1 MSAYLSGPLL
11 QLWTP
16 LSRPASPT
24 SASSRSQSKS
34 EKCLIVTPIQLGR
47 QGTSGGD
54 NLGGNFVGA
63 LALHGL
69 VVAILLG
76 WGFIFHARGTNW
88 GEHASSAGA
97 IQATMVAALPLP
109 PTQRTLDSGVLTS
122 EAPSPAPVIT
132 KERTEAAPSAND
144 LAIPEKTTK
153 PIKTADKSTPTPPK
167 YIQPVPPQPT
177 KATTGETAG
186 IRVAQST
193 LEIKNGTASVS
204 VEDRTFGARFAYYV
218 NIVNSKVAQNWY
230 TAEADPITS
239 LGKSTTVVFDINR
252 DGVPSNVRI
261 ETRSGSPTL
270 DLSAVRAV
278 QRVDGFGPLP
288 QGDHITV
295 EYTFHLHP
303 Q

>member
-1 MSAYLSGPLL
+1 MPS
-11 QLWTP
+11 
-16 LSRPASPT
+16 SRPASPT
-24 SASSRSQSKS
+24 SASSPSRSKS
-34 EKCLIVTPIQLGR
+34 EERSIATHLKFSR
-47 QGTSGGD
+47 DDHFSGD
-54 NLGGNFVGA
+54 NFGGNFAGA
-63 LALHGL
+63 LLLHGL
-69 VVAILLG
+69 VAGIIVG
-76 WGFIFHARGTNW
+76 WAFLFHAHGMNW
-88 GEHASSAGA
+88 GEHASNAGA
-97 IQATMVAALPLP
+97 IQATMVASLPLP
-109 PTQRTLDSGVLTS
+109 PTQRTLDTGVLTS

-132 KERTEAAPSAND
+132 KEKTIPPPDPKE

-153 PIKTADKSTPTPPK
+153 PVKTAEKAAPEPPK
-167 YIQPVPPQPT
+167 HIQPLPPQPN
-177 KATTGETAG
+177 KAVTGETAG

-193 LEIKNGTASVS
+193 LQIKNGTASVS

-230 TAEADPITS
+230 TSEADAAAS
-239 LGKSTTVVFDINR
+239 LGKSTTVVFDINH

-261 ETRSGSPTL
+261 ETPSGSPSL
-270 DLSAVRAV
+270 DLSAVHAV